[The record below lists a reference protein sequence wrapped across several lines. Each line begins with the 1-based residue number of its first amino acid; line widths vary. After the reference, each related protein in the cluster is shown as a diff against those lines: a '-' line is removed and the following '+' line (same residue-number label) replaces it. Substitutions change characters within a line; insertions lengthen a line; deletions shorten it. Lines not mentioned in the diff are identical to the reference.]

1 MILFVTLG
9 VVRFT
14 SPDTEEE
21 MVVKLIFV
29 EKVYCVDRG
38 CEVLDTGLE
47 PVSCV
52 AIADPKENDPVNTEL
67 IRLNFEASKME
78 FTFGVVKDIVADSLS
93 SVE

>member
-1 MILFVTLG
+1 MFLFVTLG

-21 MVVKLIFV
+21 MVVELIFV
-29 EKVYCVDRG
+29 EKVSGG

-52 AIADPKENDPVNTEL
+52 AKADPKENDPVNTEL